1 MIRNSLHCAISQRQ
15 YDILGPTTD
24 AFHGTINMTNKP
36 DIAERIG
43 RTINELDIDFSRL
56 SFIGWIVSL
65 ISLSLG
71 GGVAYFVGNLM
82 VQRNGLGKGAGLVF
96 CFTIIGVTTVTFLT
110 LRWIAKLGGLSVTK
124 SKSPPKS
131 END

>member
-1 MIRNSLHCAISQRQ
+1 
-15 YDILGPTTD
+15 
-24 AFHGTINMTNKP
+24 MTKKS

-43 RTINELDIDFSRL
+43 RTISELDIDFSRL
-56 SFIGWIVSL
+56 SFIGWIASVT
-65 ISLSLG
+65 SLSLG

-96 CFTIIGVTTVTFLT
+96 CFTIIGVTTVSFLAV
-110 LRWIAKLGGLSVTK
+110 RWIAQLGGHSVSK
-124 SKSPPKS
+124 SKSHTSPKS